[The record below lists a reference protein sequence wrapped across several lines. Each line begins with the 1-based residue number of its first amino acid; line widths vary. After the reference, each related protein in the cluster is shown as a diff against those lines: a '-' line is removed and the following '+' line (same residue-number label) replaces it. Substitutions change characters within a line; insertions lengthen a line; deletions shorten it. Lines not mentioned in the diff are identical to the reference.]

1 MAQMGQAL
9 AVTRRNL
16 PVHSQGSFWRPPGP
30 TNQNQS
36 SSLTRNQPGALLTQR
51 QTLLFVR
58 SHRRTLSHRIVAL
71 IRNRKDD
78 DTSRS
83 RNCYG
88 ECRNA
93 IEWSRG
99 IVAALESG
107 GCAAATGAR
116 YHEARFTYVK

>member
-9 AVTRRNL
+9 EATQRNL
-16 PVHSQGSFWRPPGP
+16 PVHSQGSFWRLPEPI
-30 TNQNQS
+30 NQNRS
-36 SSLTRNQPGALLTQR
+36 SSLTRNQPGALLTLR

-58 SHRRTLSHRIVAL
+58 SRRRTLSRRIVVL

-83 RNCYG
+83 RNCYD

-93 IEWSRG
+93 IERSRG
-99 IVAALESG
+99 IVAALESDG
-107 GCAAATGAR
+107 FAAETGAR
-116 YHEARFTYVK
+116 CREVCNTLL